1 MKIKKTLIFIAWMIL
16 LFSLLSCKASY
27 HYKQILKKDPA
38 FFAVDTTT
46 VRTSIPIAPVTTSID
61 CESLTT
67 EPIVIRLP
75 ANVNQ
80 RKDSVSITL
89 SKEPNGNISATVDCP
104 DSEVIT
110 KMVPAPYP
118 VYVKPSLKE
127 KLRLSAVIF
136 ICILIPFLIIMMVSK
151 KIILVDKKNK
161 IH

>member
-75 ANVNQ
+75 ASNRIDTVT
-80 RKDSVSITL
+80 ITL
-89 SKEPNGNISATVDCP
+89 FREINGAINTTVDCP

-110 KMVPAPYP
+110 KMVPEPYP

-127 KLRLSAVIF
+127 KLRFAAGGLFGCIAVMLIF
-136 ICILIPFLIIMMVSK
+136 LALK
-151 KIILVDKKNK
+151 KIAF
-161 IH
+161 H

>member
-89 SKEPNGNISATVDCP
+89 SKEPNGNIRATVDCP

-110 KMVPAPYP
+110 KMVPEPYP

-127 KLRLSAVIF
+127 KLRFAAGGLFGCIAVMLIF
-136 ICILIPFLIIMMVSK
+136 LALK
-151 KIILVDKKNK
+151 KIAF
-161 IH
+161 H